1 MRPVIVA
8 SQREVVVSMNKK
20 ETPDKYLTRSP
31 KLDDYSPRSDDEAE
45 AHDTPLGKVNEFF
58 KNCKL

>member
-1 MRPVIVA
+1 
-8 SQREVVVSMNKK
+8 MNKK